1 MKHTIC
7 DSLGLVQFLT
17 MVGEIA
23 RGAPI
28 SPFPVWQRELFNARD
43 APRITYAHHE
53 YDEIKHFNNKQ
64 SRDFDQMAHESFFFG
79 PKEIAT
85 LRNHLPPKERELF
98 YNVDFGWGSPSY
110 GGPAGAIPF
119 VSFYGRFRDS
129 EGEDWVVVPILLP
142 HHVMKKFLFELVKIT
157 VRSL

>member
-1 MKHTIC
+1 M
-7 DSLGLVQFLT
+7 LGWTFVPKPI
-17 MVGEIA
+17 GECI
-23 RGAPI
+23 GLNKKGKGLNECG
-28 SPFPVWQRELFNARD
+28 VREFCGGS
-43 APRITYAHHE
+43 
-53 YDEIKHFNNKQ
+53 YDKRK
-64 SRDFDQMAHESFFFG
+64 
-79 PKEIAT
+79 
-85 LRNHLPPKERELF
+85 LPYWDTSHVRF

>member
-1 MKHTIC
+1 M
-7 DSLGLVQFLT
+7 
-17 MVGEIA
+17 
-23 RGAPI
+23 
-28 SPFPVWQRELFNARD
+28 
-43 APRITYAHHE
+43 
-53 YDEIKHFNNKQ
+53 
-64 SRDFDQMAHESFFFG
+64 
-79 PKEIAT
+79 
-85 LRNHLPPKERELF
+85 
-98 YNVDFGWGSPSY
+98 DFGWGSPSY

>member
-1 MKHTIC
+1 MSAEYVSSVV
-7 DSLGLVQFLT
+7 DL
-17 MVGEIA
+17 MVLKG
-23 RGAPI
+23 RPNPI
-28 SPFPVWQRELFNARD
+28 
-43 APRITYAHHE
+43 
-53 YDEIKHFNNKQ
+53 
-64 SRDFDQMAHESFFFG
+64 
-79 PKEIAT
+79 
-85 LRNHLPPKERELF
+85 
-98 YNVDFGWGSPSY
+98 Y